1 MDDNDFVIMDALF
14 AEVKRLNADLQEEDA
29 NETAERNRNM
39 VERCPLLAAASA
51 IILAIQPSKVRGT
64 ADVCSG
70 KRCAWYDESKK
81 CCGIVS
87 GKEQNDG

>member
-1 MDDNDFVIMDALF
+1 
-14 AEVKRLNADLQEEDA
+14 
-29 NETAERNRNM
+29 M

-70 KRCAWYDESKK
+70 KRCAWYDENRK

-87 GKEQNDG
+87 GKEKPNE

>member
-1 MDDNDFVIMDALF
+1 M
-14 AEVKRLNADLQEEDA
+14 VK
-29 NETAERNRNM
+29 
-39 VERCPLLAAASA
+39 RCPLLAAASA

-70 KRCAWYDESKK
+70 TKCAWYDESKK

-87 GKEQNDG
+87 GKEQGHDE

>member
-14 AEVKRLNADLQEEDA
+14 SEVKRLNADLQEEDA
-29 NETAERNRNM
+29 ETEPDGRAM
-39 VERCPLLAAASA
+39 PKRCPLLAAASA

>member
-1 MDDNDFVIMDALF
+1 MDDNDFVMDALF

-29 NETAERNRNM
+29 NETTEMNRNM
-39 VERCPLLAAASA
+39 VKRCPLLAAASA

-70 KRCAWYDESKK
+70 TKCAWYDESKK

-87 GKEQNDG
+87 GKEQNDGE

>member
-1 MDDNDFVIMDALF
+1 M
-14 AEVKRLNADLQEEDA
+14 EP
-29 NETAERNRNM
+29 ERSRTM

-70 KRCAWYDESKK
+70 KRCAWYDENRK

-87 GKEQNDG
+87 GKEQPMESKELIQELRSDAEWTPKKEEK